1 MKKDPFYYI
10 SGYPAAIKEQ
20 VSQLLD
26 NAQLGAYLLN
36 KYPDCHQLGSEKQL
50 YKFAIG
56 LKNQY
61 LKKSPPLSKVVYDD
75 KIDTINNALGLHTQI
90 ARIQGNKLK
99 AKREI
104 KIAAVFKRAPAEFLK
119 MIVVHEL
126 AHLKEKDHNRAFYN
140 LCCYMQADYYQVEL
154 DLRLYLTH
162 LQQLGVLYP
171 KLNLS

>member
-10 SGYPAAIKEQ
+10 SGYPAVIKEQ

-26 NAQLGAYLLN
+26 SAQLGRYLLN
-36 KYPDCHQLGSEKQL
+36 KYPHCHQLGAEKQL

-56 LKNQY
+56 LKNQH

-75 KIDTINNALGLHTQI
+75 KIDTINNALGLHAQI

-104 KIAAVFKRAPAEFLK
+104 KIAAVFKRAPIEFLK

-162 LQQLGVLYP
+162 LQQLGELYP
-171 KLNLS
+171 KSHLS